1 MVGLLITGHGHFAT
15 GLGSSLRLITGNTEN
30 IEYVDFEADHST
42 ETLAHNLNQAF
53 DRLKNCD
60 GVLVLSDLAGGSPF
74 KTAVEEDA
82 DAEGEATELSGS
94 APDNYAAG
102 KYVGKLCLLAEEEL
116 PEEDSYDGYLQLENG
131 VGMVRLLK
139 EEVQEELAALP
150 GDERERHVTIATGEL
165 AAPILAELGARIRE
179 KYPRLDLQVK
189 AVKNDFFGGKITV
202 AGLLTGQDL
211 KNQLSD
217 VKLGEEL
224 LLTEH
229 MMKSGEQVF
238 LDDVTVEEL
247 SGALQVPVTIVKSDG
262 KSFLNAVLGRNEIQ
276 IQEDQTEEQENF

>member
-1 MVGLLITGHGHFAT
+1 M
-15 GLGSSLRLITGNTEN
+15 
-30 IEYVDFEADHST
+30 
-42 ETLAHNLNQAF
+42 
-53 DRLKNCD
+53 
-60 GVLVLSDLAGGSPF
+60 
-74 KTAVEEDA
+74 
-82 DAEGEATELSGS
+82 
-94 APDNYAAG
+94 
-102 KYVGKLCLLAEEEL
+102 
-116 PEEDSYDGYLQLENG
+116 
-131 VGMVRLLK
+131 
-139 EEVQEELAALP
+139 
-150 GDERERHVTIATGEL
+150 TIATGEL

-247 SGALQVPVTIVKSDG
+247 SGALQVPITIVKSDG

-276 IQEDQTEEQENF
+276 IQEDQTEE